1 MLEFIEDTHKYILD
15 GEEIPCVSEITR
27 FVQRELYKDSDP
39 CAMEVAA
46 DRGTRVHRACEEID
60 RTGTV
65 ECDPNISGYVR
76 AYTKFLSEHDVK
88 WELIEYSFW
97 NAIPVFD
104 RKNGISE
111 FKYAGTLDRYGTVD
125 GSPALL
131 DIKTTKR
138 ISSKHKVQYG
148 AQLEA
153 YRYGINLNYYDTKLL
168 VLQLAEDGNYK
179 LIDLAENDGIN
190 NAVFNSC
197 VQLHYTLQTKKRKK
211 KNVCADTGD

>member
-1 MLEFIEDTHKYILD
+1 MFEFIEDTHKYILD

-88 WELIEYSFW
+88 WDKVEYIIHGSL
-97 NAIPVFD
+97 D
-104 RKNGISE
+104 CGE
-111 FKYAGTLDRYGTVD
+111 FAGTLDRLGTVD
-125 GSPALL
+125 GEKTLL
-131 DIKTTKR
+131 DIKTTSK
-138 ISSKHKVQYG
+138 ITNKHKYLYSLQMTGYLLG
-148 AQLEA
+148 LMNEPEA
-153 YRYGINLNYYDTKLL
+153 LPEKIA
-168 VLQLAEDGNYK
+168 VLQLQRTGDYK
-179 LIDLAENDGIN
+179 LIYLSREVEGFVA
-190 NAVFNSC
+190 C
-197 VQLHYTLQTKKRKK
+197 MMLHGGFKFYKNMRSRKK
-211 KNVCADTGD
+211 NG